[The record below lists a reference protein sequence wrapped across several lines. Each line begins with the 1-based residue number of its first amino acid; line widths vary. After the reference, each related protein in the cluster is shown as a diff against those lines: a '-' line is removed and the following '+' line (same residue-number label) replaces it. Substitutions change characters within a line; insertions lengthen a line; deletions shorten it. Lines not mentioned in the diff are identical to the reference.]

1 MHRLFEFDTDNVLP
15 FFNGY
20 YDTVLYKLRKRPF
33 ATERALILSF
43 NLLFSPTLST
53 FKNMRRVPAFKTLNQ
68 ERVTTVI
75 QYCMKRRSSNKKFRR
90 FKVFLFIFCMLV
102 IGVLVYFQQNVT
114 RVLISISEAT
124 IRSITTV
131 AVNDAIYYTLNDT
144 MRYEDLIYIERDD
157 AGNVTSITTDSL
169 KINRIARDT
178 AYLSQENLNK
188 MSAEGIMVPMGALT
202 GVEALAGF
210 GSKINIKIIPISN
223 VECRFVSKFTDAG
236 INQTKHSLYL
246 EIVSDI
252 SIILPSKS
260 TNLASTIEVLICE
273 SVIAGKIPDTYLQ
286 ATLIGSNGA
295 LVPDKKP

>member
-1 MHRLFEFDTDNVLP
+1 MAR
-15 FFNGY
+15 
-20 YDTVLYKLRKRPF
+20 KLR
-33 ATERALILSF
+33 
-43 NLLFSPTLST
+43 
-53 FKNMRRVPAFKTLNQ
+53 
-68 ERVTTVI
+68 
-75 QYCMKRRSSNKKFRR
+75 SNKKFRR
-90 FKVFLFIFCMLV
+90 FKILLLV
-102 IGVLVYFQQNVT
+102 LCLLVVGVLLYFQRNVT

-131 AVNDAIYYTLNDT
+131 AVNDAIYYTLNDVN
-144 MRYEDLIYIERDD
+144 RYDDLITIERDE

-178 AYLSQENLNK
+178 AYMSQENLTK
-188 MSAEGIMVPMGALT
+188 MSAEGIQVPIGALT
-202 GVEALAGF
+202 GIEALAGF
-210 GSKINIKIIPISN
+210 GTKINIKIIPISN

-286 ATLIGSNGA
+286 ASLIGSDGL
-295 LVPDKKP
+295 LVPKN

>member
-1 MHRLFEFDTDNVLP
+1 MAR
-15 FFNGY
+15 
-20 YDTVLYKLRKRPF
+20 KLR
-33 ATERALILSF
+33 
-43 NLLFSPTLST
+43 
-53 FKNMRRVPAFKTLNQ
+53 
-68 ERVTTVI
+68 
-75 QYCMKRRSSNKKFRR
+75 SNKKFRR
-90 FKVFLFIFCMLV
+90 FKILLLILCLLV
-102 IGVLVYFQQNVT
+102 VGVLLYFQRNVT

-131 AVNDAIYYTLNDT
+131 AVNDAIYYTLNDVN
-144 MRYEDLIYIERDD
+144 RYDDLITIERDE
-157 AGNVTSITTDSL
+157 AGDVTSITTDSL

-178 AYLSQENLNK
+178 AYMSQENLTK
-188 MSAEGIMVPMGALT
+188 MSAEGIQVPIGALT
-202 GVEALAGF
+202 GIEALAGF
-210 GSKINIKIIPISN
+210 GTKINIKIIPISN

-286 ATLIGSNGA
+286 ASLIGSDGL
-295 LVPDKKP
+295 LVPKN

>member
-1 MHRLFEFDTDNVLP
+1 MARN
-15 FFNGY
+15 
-20 YDTVLYKLRKRPF
+20 RK
-33 ATERALILSF
+33 
-43 NLLFSPTLST
+43 
-53 FKNMRRVPAFKTLNQ
+53 FK
-68 ERVTTVI
+68 
-75 QYCMKRRSSNKKFRR
+75 R
-90 FKVFLFIFCMLV
+90 FKFFIFFVCILV
-102 IGVLVYFQQNVT
+102 IGTLLYFQRNVT

-131 AVNDAIYYTLNDT
+131 AVNDAIYYTLNDAI
-144 MRYEDLIYIERDD
+144 RYEDLINIDRDGD
-157 AGNVTSITTDSL
+157 GNVTSITTDSL

-188 MSAEGIMVPMGALT
+188 MSAEGIMVPIGALT

-210 GSKINIKIIPISN
+210 GEKINIKIIPISN
-223 VECRFVSKFTDAG
+223 VECRFVSKFVDAG

-273 SVIAGKIPDTYLQ
+273 SVITGKIPDTYLQ
-286 ATLIGSNGA
+286 ASLASSGGA
-295 LVPDKKP
+295 LVPKK

>member
-1 MHRLFEFDTDNVLP
+1 MAR
-15 FFNGY
+15 
-20 YDTVLYKLRKRPF
+20 KLR
-33 ATERALILSF
+33 
-43 NLLFSPTLST
+43 
-53 FKNMRRVPAFKTLNQ
+53 
-68 ERVTTVI
+68 
-75 QYCMKRRSSNKKFRR
+75 SNKKFRR
-90 FKVFLFIFCMLV
+90 FKVLLLILCLLV
-102 IGVLVYFQQNVT
+102 VAVLVYFQRNVT

-144 MRYEDLIYIERDD
+144 MRYEDLISIERDSD
-157 AGNVTSITTDSL
+157 GNVTSITTDSL

-178 AYLSQENLNK
+178 AYLSQENLTK
-188 MSAEGIMVPMGALT
+188 MSAEGIQVPIGALT
-202 GVEALAGF
+202 GIEALAGF
-210 GSKINIKIIPISN
+210 GTKINIKIIPISN

-286 ATLIGSNGA
+286 ASLIGSDGL
-295 LVPDKKP
+295 LVPKS

>member
-1 MHRLFEFDTDNVLP
+1 MA
-15 FFNGY
+15 
-20 YDTVLYKLRKRPF
+20 RKIRSN
-33 ATERALILSF
+33 RK
-43 NLLFSPTLST
+43 
-53 FKNMRRVPAFKTLNQ
+53 FK
-68 ERVTTVI
+68 
-75 QYCMKRRSSNKKFRR
+75 R
-90 FKVFLFIFCMLV
+90 FKVLILILCLLTG
-102 IGVLVYFQQNVT
+102 GVLLFFQRNVT

-144 MRYEDLIYIERDD
+144 MRYEDLIAIERDGE
-157 AGNVTSITTDSL
+157 GNVTSITTDSL

-178 AYLSQENLNK
+178 AYLSQENLTK
-188 MSAEGIMVPMGALT
+188 MSAEGIQVPVGALT
-202 GVEALAGF
+202 GIEALAGF
-210 GSKINIKIIPISN
+210 GTKINIKIIPISN
-223 VECRFVSKFTDAG
+223 VECRFVSKFTEAG

-286 ATLIGSNGA
+286 ASLIGANGL
-295 LVPDKKP
+295 LVPKN